1 MRKYWKN
8 IMLLSEFAK
17 AAFWEQLVGS
27 QLLGSGDDSTSFQE
41 EEELQRSVQGATHC
55 RRSWGRPPHWQAVP
69 GPQKGLCLCFQSLN
83 ISDLGQLWTPAL
95 QPQARQRAAKGLFS
109 LQAVTWG

>member
-8 IMLLSEFAK
+8 STLLSASKSEFAK

-41 EEELQRSVQGATHC
+41 EEEPQCSVQGATHC

-69 GPQKGLCLCFQSLN
+69 GPHKELCLCFQSLN
-83 ISDLGQLWTPAL
+83 ISDLGQLQTPAL
-95 QPQARQRAAKGLFS
+95 QPQARQMAA
-109 LQAVTWG
+109 

>member
-41 EEELQRSVQGATHC
+41 EEEL
-55 RRSWGRPPHWQAVP
+55 
-69 GPQKGLCLCFQSLN
+69 SLT
-83 ISDLGQLWTPAL
+83 LG
-95 QPQARQRAAKGLFS
+95 G
-109 LQAVTWG
+109 